1 MSALAR
7 RSVRRLQALLPPAR
21 PGGLAVLAYHTV
33 GAGIDSP
40 VDLPPALFLSQLD
53 ELAELAEVVPLAEG
67 VARVAAGEDAGHRPL
82 VALTFDDAYRNF
94 AERAWPELARRGLP
108 ATLFVPVG
116 FVEGEAPPPHRGL
129 AAPPLD
135 WATLGELAASG
146 RCEIGSHTW
155 SHRDL
160 PALPAAE
167 VDDELVR
174 SRARLEERL
183 GRPVDSF
190 CYPRARR
197 SPRVEERV
205 RRVYRRAVVGGGG
218 RWRGGDPL
226 RIERVSLRRDGPPAL
241 APLLAAPLW
250 LEERLADRLRG
261 WRR

>member
-7 RSVRRLQALLPPAR
+7 RLVRGLQALLPRAR
-21 PGGLAVLAYHTV
+21 PGGLTVLAYHTV
-33 GAGIDSP
+33 GAGGDSP
-40 VDLPPALFLSQLD
+40 VDLPPALFRRQLD
-53 ELAELAEVVPLAEG
+53 ELAGLAEVVPLAEG
-67 VARVAAGEDAGHRPL
+67 IARVGAGEDRGARPL
-82 VALTFDDAYRNF
+82 VVLTFDDAYRNF
-94 AERAWPELARRGLP
+94 AEVVWPELARRGLP

-116 FVEGEAPPPHRGL
+116 FVEGEVPPPHRGL

-135 WATLGELAASG
+135 WTTLGELAASG
-146 RCEIGSHTW
+146 GCEIGSHTW

-160 PALPAAE
+160 PSLPPGE

-183 GRPVDSF
+183 GRQVETF
-190 CYPRARR
+190 CYPRARW

-205 RRVYRRAVVGGGG
+205 RRVYRRAVIGGGG

-226 RIERVSLRRDGPPAL
+226 RVERISLRRDGPPGL
-241 APLLAAPLW
+241 APLLAAPVW
-250 LEERLADRLRG
+250 LEERLADRLRR